1 MTHRKVV
8 GQNGQKITPSN
19 SEIKTNCLNV
29 FFIFK
34 DIQANR
40 KSCWLFLFI
49 FICMKSN
56 IRTLIRKVI
65 SENFSSM
72 IDEIEVAQGLDLSQD
87 DLNEIL
93 KGYLEAALWTEEE
106 RLKDDYDSEYG
117 YNEDEYN
124 DDDDEES
131 ELDKLIRIQT
141 QFNAKPFESFV
152 TEDLEG
158 DSKVQA
164 YLDIKK
170 FIQLAGKDAVEE
182 AINDQGLFRLGMDI
196 WLTRNGHGSGFFD
209 HSYDYEKELM
219 DAGHSLKSV
228 DLYITDDLTLAFSN
242 A

>member
-1 MTHRKVV
+1 
-8 GQNGQKITPSN
+8 
-19 SEIKTNCLNV
+19 
-29 FFIFK
+29 
-34 DIQANR
+34 
-40 KSCWLFLFI
+40 
-49 FICMKSN
+49 MKS
-56 IRTLIRKVI
+56 IRTIIRKII
-65 SENFSSM
+65 SESYQSM
-72 IDEIEVAQGLDLSQD
+72 IDEIEVAQGLELSQE

-93 KGYLEAALWTEEE
+93 KGYLEAAFWTEEE
-106 RLKDDYDSEYG
+106 RLREDYESEYG
-117 YNEDEYN
+117 YDEDEYN
-124 DDDDEES
+124 EDDDEES

-141 QFNAKPFESFV
+141 QFNSKTFESFA

-182 AINDQGLFRLGMDI
+182 AINNQGLFRLGMDI

-242 A
+242 V

>member
-1 MTHRKVV
+1 
-8 GQNGQKITPSN
+8 
-19 SEIKTNCLNV
+19 
-29 FFIFK
+29 
-34 DIQANR
+34 
-40 KSCWLFLFI
+40 
-49 FICMKSN
+49 MKK
-56 IRTLIRKVI
+56 IRTLIRKII

-72 IDEIEVAQGLDLSQD
+72 IDEIEVAQGLELSQE

-106 RLKDDYDSEYG
+106 RLREDYESEYG
-117 YNEDEYN
+117 YDEDEYN
-124 DDDDEES
+124 EDDDEES

-141 QFNAKPFESFV
+141 QFNSKAFESFV
-152 TEDLEG
+152 IEDLEG

-182 AINDQGLFRLGMDI
+182 AINNQGLFRLGMDI

>member
-1 MTHRKVV
+1 
-8 GQNGQKITPSN
+8 
-19 SEIKTNCLNV
+19 
-29 FFIFK
+29 
-34 DIQANR
+34 
-40 KSCWLFLFI
+40 
-49 FICMKSN
+49 MKS
-56 IRTLIRKVI
+56 IRSIIRKII
-65 SENFSSM
+65 SEHYSM
-72 IDEIEVAQGLDLSQD
+72 IDEIEVAQGLELSQEE
-87 DLNEIL
+87 LNEIL

-124 DDDDEES
+124 EDDEEES
-131 ELDKLIRIQT
+131 ELDKLVRIQT
-141 QFNAKPFESFV
+141 QFNSKPFETFM

-164 YLDIKK
+164 YLDMKK

-182 AINDQGLFRLGMDI
+182 AIQDQGLFRLGMDI

-209 HSYDYEKELM
+209 HSYEHEKELM

-228 DLYITDDLTLAFSN
+228 DLYITDNLTLAFSN

>member
-1 MTHRKVV
+1 
-8 GQNGQKITPSN
+8 
-19 SEIKTNCLNV
+19 
-29 FFIFK
+29 
-34 DIQANR
+34 
-40 KSCWLFLFI
+40 
-49 FICMKSN
+49 MKS
-56 IRTLIRKVI
+56 IRKIIRKII
-65 SENFSSM
+65 SEHYSM
-72 IDEIEVAQGLDLSQD
+72 IDEVEVAQGLELSQEE
-87 DLNEIL
+87 LNEIL

-124 DDDDEES
+124 EDDEEES
-131 ELDKLIRIQT
+131 ELDKLVRIQT
-141 QFNAKPFESFV
+141 QFNSKPFETFV

-164 YLDIKK
+164 YLDMKK

-182 AINDQGLFRLGMDI
+182 AIQDQGLFRLGMDI

-209 HSYDYEKELM
+209 HSYDNEKELM

-228 DLYITDDLTLAFSN
+228 DLYITDNLTLAFSN

>member
-1 MTHRKVV
+1 
-8 GQNGQKITPSN
+8 
-19 SEIKTNCLNV
+19 
-29 FFIFK
+29 
-34 DIQANR
+34 
-40 KSCWLFLFI
+40 
-49 FICMKSN
+49 MKS
-56 IRTLIRKVI
+56 IRKIIRKII
-65 SENFSSM
+65 SESYQSM
-72 IDEIEVAQGLDLSQD
+72 IDEIEVAQGLELSQE

-106 RLKDDYDSEYG
+106 RLKDDYESEYG
-117 YNEDEYN
+117 YDEDEYN
-124 DDDDEES
+124 EDDDEES

-141 QFNAKPFESFV
+141 QFNSKAFESFV

-164 YLDIKK
+164 YIDIKK
-170 FIQLAGKDAVEE
+170 FIQLAGKEAVEE
-182 AINDQGLFRLGMDI
+182 AIQDQGLFRLGMDI

-219 DAGHSLKSV
+219 DAGRSLKSV